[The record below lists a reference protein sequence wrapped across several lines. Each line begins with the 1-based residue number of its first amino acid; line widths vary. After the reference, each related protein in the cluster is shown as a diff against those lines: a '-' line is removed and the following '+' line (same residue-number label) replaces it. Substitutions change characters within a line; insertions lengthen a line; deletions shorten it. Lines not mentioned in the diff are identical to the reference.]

1 MVNSS
6 RHKTDAPTIPLV
18 GNIDELHFQA
28 IAKRTSDDIK
38 LSDTNFVPN
47 IFLICAIT
55 NPGGGIIEP

>member
-6 RHKTDAPTIPLV
+6 RHKTDALTIPLV
-18 GNIDELHFQA
+18 GNSRELHFQA
-28 IAKRTSDDIK
+28 IAKQTSDDTK
-38 LSDTNFVPN
+38 LSDTKLVPN